1 MNSCPPN
8 RILVVATG
16 YIPNLH
22 NWLLTLGR
30 KILFSEYNLG
40 KKATMRNFSQMF
52 CLLDL
57 PSITATSA
65 NCYHLITVQDFNMR
79 KKTRWATT
87 KLLKLSVNE
96 VEGMAENFLK
106 KGILLLSM
114 ASNWEGLRRAER
126 SRVLIVEDQV
136 LGFVSW
142 GCVSSKFSC
151 HHTI

>member
-1 MNSCPPN
+1 
-8 RILVVATG
+8 
-16 YIPNLH
+16 
-22 NWLLTLGR
+22 
-30 KILFSEYNLG
+30 
-40 KKATMRNFSQMF
+40 MRNFSQMF

-65 NCYHLITVQDFNMR
+65 NCYHLITVQHFNMR

-87 KLLKLSVNE
+87 KLLKPSVNE
-96 VEGMAENFLK
+96 VEGMAVNFLK

-114 ASNWEGLRRAER
+114 ASNREGLRRAER

-151 HHTI
+151 HHII